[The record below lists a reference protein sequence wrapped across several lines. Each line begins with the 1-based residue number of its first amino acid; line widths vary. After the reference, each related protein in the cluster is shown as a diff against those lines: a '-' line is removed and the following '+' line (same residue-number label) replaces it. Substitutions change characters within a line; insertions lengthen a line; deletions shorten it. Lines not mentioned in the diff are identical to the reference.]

1 MTPKDKRIPDMTE
14 AISVDWFA
22 DNPLTGALAGRHDGF
37 GLPTRLNGCLRS
49 PRVLLAMPTWSR
61 RRHAQR
67 TRETPMTDTIIRALR
82 NITLLD
88 LVHLVP
94 VIVFAV
100 VACVV

>member
-1 MTPKDKRIPDMTE
+1 
-14 AISVDWFA
+14 
-22 DNPLTGALAGRHDGF
+22 
-37 GLPTRLNGCLRS
+37 
-49 PRVLLAMPTWSR
+49 
-61 RRHAQR
+61 
-67 TRETPMTDTIIRALR
+67 MTDTIIRAWN

>member
-1 MTPKDKRIPDMTE
+1 
-14 AISVDWFA
+14 
-22 DNPLTGALAGRHDGF
+22 
-37 GLPTRLNGCLRS
+37 
-49 PRVLLAMPTWSR
+49 
-61 RRHAQR
+61 
-67 TRETPMTDTIIRALR
+67 MTDTIIRALR